1 MNLTFSRIFFGIN
14 MCTLYPFKPFELYTK
29 CEYTYVERGESR
41 ERSESFHTYVESILL
56 VGNIYLTI
64 LFSV

>member
-1 MNLTFSRIFFGIN
+1 